1 MVNLAPLIINYV
13 QTFQDIGNDK
23 YNLAG
28 NNRKDRIL
36 ALVPTVTPRY
46 ALYQQHFNANT
57 LEIVPIVNYAAQ
69 TKQDFLHCYTSETN
83 SLNSL
88 IADIKNNQPLHLMGF
103 FQFCGIN
110 TDSTTDHYLPKDA
123 FPDFCVN
130 ALNLLPCC
138 PDCNSLKGE
147 YMWDAVHNTR
157 GIINFYT
164 DVIPAQQF
172 LYASVLYNA
181 GVPVITFSLQNIV
194 GITPGFYSIVE
205 RHFFKLDLLARYK
218 DKFNSIHHQI
228 RSSFIN
234 KPRFAGHP
242 GRVRDFLLDDAAQL
256 FADYGRNY
264 YIGIIKEALANNNTF
279 VNQF

>member
-1 MVNLAPLIINYV
+1 MVNLTPLAIDYV

-36 ALVPTVTPRY
+36 ALVPTITPRY
-46 ALYQQHFNANT
+46 ALYEHHFNANT
-57 LEIVPIVNYAAQ
+57 LENIAAVNYSQQ
-69 TKQDFLHCYTSETN
+69 TKQDLLHCYTSETA
-83 SLNSL
+83 SLNRL
-88 IADIKNNQPLHLMGF
+88 VAAIKDNQLFHLMGIC
-103 FQFCGIN
+103 QFCGIN
-110 TDSTTDHYLPKDA
+110 TDSTTDHYLPKDS
-123 FPDFCVN
+123 FPDFCVA
-130 ALNLLPCC
+130 ALNLFPCC

-147 YMWDAVHNTR
+147 YMWDALHNTR

-172 LYASVLYNA
+172 LYANITYN
-181 GVPVITFSLQNIV
+181 GDVPTVHFHIQNIS
-194 GITPGFYSIVE
+194 GINLAFYNIIE
-205 RHFFKLDLLARYK
+205 RHFDRLNLLERYK
-218 DKFNSIHHQI
+218 EKFNSLYNQT
-228 RSSFIN
+228 RSSFKN

-264 YIGIIKEALANNNTF
+264 YIGIVKEALGNNNTF